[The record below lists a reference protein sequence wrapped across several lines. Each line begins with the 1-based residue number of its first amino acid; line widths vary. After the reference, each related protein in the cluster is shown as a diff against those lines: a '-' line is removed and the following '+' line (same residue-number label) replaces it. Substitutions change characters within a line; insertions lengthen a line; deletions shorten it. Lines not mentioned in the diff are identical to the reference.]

1 MICEKCGKE
10 LPGATIVC
18 RSCNHNNAMQRVKQ
32 WREEGGKVITD
43 SARQNIQADK
53 DKNDRTPAIKY
64 SSRDSEGTLIKF
76 PASTLQPGA
85 LPAHLSSRVAVDTE
99 PELTEMPD
107 WRVQVKEKVR
117 LAKEKRLA
125 QNFNG
130 NSARDD
136 EEILDSN
143 PVVEAALKRIKRTAT
158 TIPTSTSPVVASRP
172 AVRSAA
178 LARTLEPYADPEEL
192 TELTA
197 KRTKIPSKLFST
209 PATEPRV
216 ETNRSQQLKTEAPAT
231 QEMGRIP
238 LPKPVQRGGARVAD
252 EVQRDFP
259 ARAKQAPEP
268 PVRPETVPLATTDG
282 QVQAHGSRFFE
293 TQIIE
298 IPPIVCDLPEVI
310 IKPASTWLRTLAG
323 ACDFEIIAIAYLPIF
338 AAYATLNTSLSN
350 AAFVILSLLLC
361 AFTFIYQ
368 FVTLSLAGRTFGM
381 AILNLR
387 IVDKEYETR
396 TVTLRQKALR
406 AWGASIAFIC
416 PPLNFLVMR
425 FNRHHYSLP
434 DLLSGTAPVPN
445 QQS

>member
-1 MICEKCGKE
+1 MGAAGQARNRSPRNHSR
-10 LPGATIVC
+10 PGAC
-18 RSCNHNNAMQRVKQ
+18 
-32 WREEGGKVITD
+32 
-43 SARQNIQADK
+43 
-53 DKNDRTPAIKY
+53 
-64 SSRDSEGTLIKF
+64 
-76 PASTLQPGA
+76 
-85 LPAHLSSRVAVDTE
+85 
-99 PELTEMPD
+99 
-107 WRVQVKEKVR
+107 
-117 LAKEKRLA
+117 
-125 QNFNG
+125 
-130 NSARDD
+130 
-136 EEILDSN
+136 
-143 PVVEAALKRIKRTAT
+143 
-158 TIPTSTSPVVASRP
+158 
-172 AVRSAA
+172 
-178 LARTLEPYADPEEL
+178 
-192 TELTA
+192 
-197 KRTKIPSKLFST
+197 
-209 PATEPRV
+209 
-216 ETNRSQQLKTEAPAT
+216 
-231 QEMGRIP
+231 
-238 LPKPVQRGGARVAD
+238 
-252 EVQRDFP
+252 
-259 ARAKQAPEP
+259 
-268 PVRPETVPLATTDG
+268 
-282 QVQAHGSRFFE
+282 SRF
-293 TQIIE
+293 QILRYPDHRD
-298 IPPIVCDLPEVI
+298 PPIVCDLPEVI